1 MYMAYRKRSLDL
13 PVLAGQAQGA
23 KHARSGGSALPPIR
37 SLGEVTDTPRLP
49 SLLVPTPL
57 TGDPSV
63 SLAAIRVSS
72 PNANP
77 SSAQHTHET
86 IKVARNWSR
95 DETLSL
101 VRAIGRHYESLKRCK
116 TNQER
121 SNVWHRIHKEHSSQ
135 FPGRSKKASQDRWGK
150 VLSDYKDVMVH
161 NKEKGAARWTFDF
174 FKEVAAIVESDSQF
188 MELAT
193 SPRQGLSPNSADD
206 LGAYSFGATSR
217 IPPNIHRMS
226 EPSLHVTHPNHS
238 YSMVR
243 SQPAL
248 QMSPVELHGPSRVS
262 CTPENAHD
270 ASGSVSAG
278 PRYSPSRRT
287 SFPQMMQTAPIHG
300 SAAPAYARAPVM
312 GAESR
317 GFGYQRHSIQVLSP
331 HPGSVTS
338 SLPFSR
344 TPNVDP
350 VVRPSPNDTEPE
362 RACRYVL
369 DMLEAQVRRIDAQQ
383 DTLTQLRTSTR
394 DAISQVEHVL
404 QRYTRPQ

>member
-37 SLGEVTDTPRLP
+37 SLGEIADTPRLP
-49 SLLVPTPL
+49 SLLVPTASPL
-57 TGDPSV
+57 AGDPSL

-72 PNANP
+72 PGANP
-77 SSAQHTHET
+77 SSAQHIHADTV
-86 IKVARNWSR
+86 KVARNWSR

-174 FKEVAAIVESDSQF
+174 FKQVAAIVEGDSQL
-188 MELAT
+188 MEPA

-206 LGAYSFGATSR
+206 LGAYSFGASSR
-217 IPPNIHRMS
+217 MPPPNVHRMS
-226 EPSLHVTHPNHS
+226 EPSLHVTHLPTHS
-238 YSMVR
+238 YTMVR
-243 SQPAL
+243 SQPSM
-248 QMSPVELHGPSRVS
+248 QMSPVELQGPARVS
-262 CTPENAHD
+262 CTPENPAD
-270 ASGSVSAG
+270 GA
-278 PRYSPSRRT
+278 RYSPSRRT
-287 SFPQMMQTAPIHG
+287 SFPQMMQVQGHG
-300 SAAPAYARAPVM
+300 SAAPAYARAPAM

-338 SLPFSR
+338 SMSYSR
-344 TPNVDP
+344 TPNVESPAVRQSP
-350 VVRPSPNDTEPE
+350 VDAEPE